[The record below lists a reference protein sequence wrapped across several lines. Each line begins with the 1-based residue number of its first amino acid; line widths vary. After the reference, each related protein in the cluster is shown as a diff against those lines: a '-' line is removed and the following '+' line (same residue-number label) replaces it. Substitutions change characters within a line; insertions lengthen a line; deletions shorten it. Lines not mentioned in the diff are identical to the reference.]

1 MTIIRLIIYGNIRAE
16 LEKKGKI
23 IDINDYLEK
32 IKKLKKNDIIKLAKQ
47 LFVPENTSLL
57 IVTNKIPFS

>member
-23 IDINDYLEK
+23 IDINDLP
-32 IKKLKKNDIIKLAKQ
+32 IAGH
-47 LFVPENTSLL
+47 SRA
-57 IVTNKIPFS
+57 